1 MKKQPGNQSAPRK
14 HVLIFGGTKG
24 LGRATARLFAGAGEL
39 VSVIGRNPPA
49 GKPNNKEAADIQY
62 FKFDLGQ
69 PEQINGT
76 LEKIFADRSLP
87 DNLVFCQRYRGK
99 EDDWAGEWAVSL
111 TATKKAID
119 FWVGKLPEKRD
130 GAIVIT
136 SSLAGEFIVPEQPL
150 SYHLAKAALNQLIR
164 YYAVTLGAKGVRVN
178 GVSPGLLVKEESRD
192 FFSQNKPLSELYRQ
206 ITPLGRLITAEEI
219 AAVIFFLCSPDASAI
234 TGQNLVVD
242 GGLCLR
248 GQAALA
254 KELKG
259 I

>member
-1 MKKQPGNQSAPRK
+1 MKEQPGNQSAPKK

-24 LGRATARLFAGAGEL
+24 LGLATARLFAGAGEL

-49 GKPNNKEAADIQY
+49 EKPDHNKAADIQY

-69 PEQINGT
+69 PDQINDT
-76 LEKIFADRSLP
+76 LEKIFAARGLP

-99 EDDWAGEWAVSL
+99 EDAWQGEWGVSL
-111 TATKKAID
+111 TATKKAVD
-119 FWVGKLPEKRD
+119 FWAGKLTEKRG

-136 SSLAGEFIVPEQPL
+136 SSLAGEFIVPEQAL

-178 GVSPGLLVKEESRD
+178 GVSPGILLKEESRD
-192 FFSQNKPLSELYRQ
+192 YFSQNKPLYELYRQ

-219 AAVIFFLCSPDASAI
+219 AAVIFFLCSLNASAI

-259 I
+259 